1 MQAHR
6 IHPSALIVVVV
17 VGLPLLALLA
27 AACGG
32 GNAGNPETT
41 AAADT
46 AEEMDGHDAAVAT
59 TPTDEHDEHDEAV
72 DEHDDADGHDN
83 ELVTVAPEADRDEHD
98 EAVDEHDDAD
108 GHDNE
113 LVTAAPEADLDEHD
127 EAVDEHDDGDAHEA
141 DAAHMEIDEHDA
153 RTITVMASDFAFGPT
168 EIHATV
174 GETILLVLVNDGT
187 VLHDITAVDFSGEAS
202 AVSTV
207 EHEHADSAG
216 IDFHT
221 AADTGETTE
230 LLFVAAEAGEF
241 KLFCTV
247 PGHELLGMTG
257 TLVIEEA

>member
-6 IHPSALIVVVV
+6 IHPSALIAVV
-17 VGLPLLALLA
+17 VGLTLLALLA

-32 GNAGNPETT
+32 GNAGNPET
-41 AAADT
+41 AAATDT

-83 ELVTVAPEADRDEHD
+83 ELVTAAPEADRDEHD
-98 EAVDEHDDAD
+98 EAVDEHDDGED
-108 GHDNE
+108 H
-113 LVTAAPEADLDEHD
+113 
-127 EAVDEHDDGDAHEA
+127 AHVA

-153 RTITVMASDFAFGPT
+153 RTITVMASDFVFGPA

-174 GETILLVLVNDGT
+174 GETIRLVLVNDGT
-187 VLHDITAVDFSGEAS
+187 VLHDITAVDFSGEAN

-207 EHEHADSAG
+207 EHDHADSAA

-221 AADTGETTE
+221 AAESGETTE